1 MYFAF
6 VLNDHTQIVFLL
18 ELEMRFSSHIPSRN
32 SGILGFVH
40 TANIIQSVSKNQRI
54 GNVIVSRLSCF
65 RL

>member
-40 TANIIQSVSKNQRI
+40 TANIIQSVSKSK
-54 GNVIVSRLSCF
+54 GLVML
-65 RL
+65 